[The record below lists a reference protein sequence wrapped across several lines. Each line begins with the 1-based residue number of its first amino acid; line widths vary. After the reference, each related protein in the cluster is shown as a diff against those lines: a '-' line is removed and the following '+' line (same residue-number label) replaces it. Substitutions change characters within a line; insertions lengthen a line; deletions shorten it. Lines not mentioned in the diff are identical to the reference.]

1 MHLFIKQKV
10 LTIRDRF
17 KVYGDD
23 EQPKYDVEGKI
34 ISIGK
39 KLRIL
44 KDEQEVA
51 RIEQEVLHLLAHYN
65 FHIEGKGD
73 FKIIRKFSFLKPKY
87 IFEGIDWN
95 VEGDF
100 FAYDYQINS
109 AAGEPIA
116 SISRRWIAI
125 GDAYDIQ
132 IYKDEHE
139 LLVLCSVLAIDAD
152 NAATENV
159 STSITTD

>member
-73 FKIIRKFSFLKPKY
+73 F
-87 IFEGIDWN
+87 
-95 VEGDF
+95 
-100 FAYDYQINS
+100 FAHDYQINS

>member
-23 EQPKYDVEGKI
+23 EKPKYEVEGKI

-44 KDEQEVA
+44 KGEQEVA

-73 FKIIRKFSFLKPKY
+73 FKIIRKFSLLKPKY
-87 IFEGIDWN
+87 VFEGIDWN

-100 FAYDYQINS
+100 FAHDYQINS
-109 AAGEPIA
+109 ATGEPIA
-116 SISRRWIAI
+116 SISKHWISI

-132 IYKDEHE
+132 IYNKEHE
-139 LLVLCSVLAIDAD
+139 MLVLCSVLAIDAD
-152 NAATENV
+152 NAATESASV
-159 STSITTD
+159 SITTD